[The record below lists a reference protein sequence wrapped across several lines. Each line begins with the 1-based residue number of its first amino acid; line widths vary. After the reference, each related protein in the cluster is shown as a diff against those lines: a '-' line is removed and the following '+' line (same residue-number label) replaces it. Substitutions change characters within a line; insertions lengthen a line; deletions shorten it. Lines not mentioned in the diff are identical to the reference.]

1 MYRTRPTG
9 RIRYMI
15 NWLFSRSN
23 RRQFQETTVKLTG
36 NPPTA
41 AGGKKEPIVTTRGFR
56 VSFTDKI
63 VCGRLKRLDLTCIE
77 YDLPGVFNT

>member
-41 AGGKKEPIVTTRGFR
+41 AGGKKRTDSNHRG
-56 VSFTDKI
+56 I
-63 VCGRLKRLDLTCIE
+63 
-77 YDLPGVFNT
+77 PG